1 MRAQQQTAASFMHA
15 ADASARG
22 RTRGGPDT
30 HLHLDFNMIHCR
42 NDESRHTD
50 VFANAAQRFHQSC
63 CYRAG
68 ALTSARGSTARFS
81 VMMSDPAHALALRRH
96 RPEHL
101 VLRRR
106 RSSSGVSAEVKLG
119 NKLLKCSHLQLGL
132 RTISAVSPPPRCGV
146 SKLPSHWSSMF
157 VLNSLVSALSLVS
170 ETSPRLHRCA
180 TPVHSSSSCPFARLH

>member
-1 MRAQQQTAASFMHA
+1 MQQMLRP
-15 ADASARG
+15 RG

-30 HLHLDFNMIHCR
+30 HRHLDFNMIHCR

-50 VFANAAQRFHQSC
+50 VFANQSC

-132 RTISAVSPPPRCGV
+132 RTISAVSPPAGGAVV
-146 SKLPSHWSSMF
+146 S
-157 VLNSLVSALSLVS
+157 LSFPL
-170 ETSPRLHRCA
+170 TGAPCLC
-180 TPVHSSSSCPFARLH
+180 

>member
-15 ADASARG
+15 ADAPARG

-30 HLHLDFNMIHCR
+30 HRHLDFNTIHCR

-50 VFANAAQRFHQSC
+50 VFPNAAQRFHQSC

-119 NKLLKCSHLQLGL
+119 NKLLKRSHLQLGL
-132 RTISAVSPPPRCGV
+132 RTISAVSPPAGGAVV
-146 SKLPSHWSSMF
+146 S
-157 VLNSLVSALSLVS
+157 LSFPL
-170 ETSPRLHRCA
+170 TGAPCLC
-180 TPVHSSSSCPFARLH
+180 